1 MKKVLIIGYGDL
13 GRRVAASLPDQEFI
27 GVSRSVPTNLAN
39 VEFIKQDWISESS
52 LNLSSKDFLTII
64 LILKPTSSDIDGYQ
78 QGFLDASY
86 QIMDFFNN
94 NISYEKL
101 VIVSSTRVY
110 GLDNGRNITEAVKP
124 LPDDKQARIILEYE
138 EFVSRDSKVEP
149 LILRPSGLYD
159 EQTHWMRNHVN
170 TFDGKKYPLRFAEG
184 NMFSRDNLALVIA
197 NYICNKELAYIS
209 GPLICSEK
217 TQKYS
222 ETFSL
227 VCPEHSFE
235 DFFIST
241 DNIGKSFDPQKLLDS
256 GLMR

>member
-1 MKKVLIIGYGDL
+1 MKKVLIIGYGDI
-13 GRRVAASLPDQEFI
+13 GRRIAARLPKQEFI
-27 GVSRSVPTNLAN
+27 GVSRSAPADLPN
-39 VEFIKQDWISESS
+39 VEFIQQDWMDESR
-52 LNLSSKDFLTII
+52 LVLPFIDFSTIV
-64 LILKPTSSDIDGYQ
+64 LILKPTSPDIGGYQ
-78 QGFLDASY
+78 RGFLDASY
-86 QIMDFFNN
+86 QMMDFFNN
-94 NISYEKL
+94 KIGYEKL
-101 VIVSSTRVY
+101 LIVTSTRVY
-110 GLDNGRNITEAVKP
+110 GLGNGREITEAVKP
-124 LPDDKQARIILEYE
+124 LPDDQQAKIILEYE
-138 EFVSRDSKVEP
+138 EFVSRESKVEP

-170 TFDGKKYPLRFAEG
+170 AFDGKKYPLRFAEG

-197 NYICNKELAYIS
+197 NYICNKELAHIS

-217 TQKYS
+217 AQKYS
-222 ETFSL
+222 EIFSL

>member
-1 MKKVLIIGYGDL
+1 MKKVLIIGYGDI
-13 GRRVAASLPDQEFI
+13 GRRVAASLPSKEFI
-27 GVSRSVPTNLAN
+27 GVSRSASADLPN
-39 VEFIKQDWISESS
+39 VEFIQQDWMNEFKLTLSS
-52 LNLSSKDFLTII
+52 LDFSTIVM
-64 LILKPTSSDIDGYQ
+64 ILKPTSPDSDGYQ
-78 QGFLDASY
+78 KGFLDASY

-101 VIVSSTRVY
+101 LIVTSTRVY
-110 GLDNGRNITEAVKP
+110 GLGNGRDITEAVKP
-124 LPDDKQARIILEYE
+124 LPDDEQARIILEYE
-138 EFVSRDSKVEP
+138 EFVSRKSKVEP

-159 EQTHWMRNHVN
+159 ERSHWMRNHVN

-217 TQKYS
+217 TEKYS

>member
-1 MKKVLIIGYGDL
+1 M
-13 GRRVAASLPDQEFI
+13 
-27 GVSRSVPTNLAN
+27 
-39 VEFIKQDWISESS
+39 
-52 LNLSSKDFLTII
+52 
-64 LILKPTSSDIDGYQ
+64 
-78 QGFLDASY
+78 
-86 QIMDFFNN
+86 
-94 NISYEKL
+94 
-101 VIVSSTRVY
+101 
-110 GLDNGRNITEAVKP
+110 
-124 LPDDKQARIILEYE
+124 
-138 EFVSRDSKVEP
+138 
-149 LILRPSGLYD
+149 
-159 EQTHWMRNHVN
+159 N

-222 ETFSL
+222 KTFSL